1 MWNFEDDLAARNQ
14 LVANIATLL
23 AAGQYGEL
31 ERLSEGNR
39 LSRSE
44 METAITSYG
53 RRLLP
58 LPHNVLEEIDYVAFV
73 GAKPARW
80 SVAVPLFTK
89 EEGRSDLSLELTLI
103 EQGEYRYAVEIDN
116 IHVR

>member
-1 MWNFEDDLAARNQ
+1 MWNFKDDLAARTQ
-14 LVANIATLL
+14 LVANISTLL
-23 AAGQYGEL
+23 ATGQYYEL

-39 LSRSE
+39 LSRSD
-44 METAITSYG
+44 MQIAVTSYG

-58 LPHNVLEEIDYVAFV
+58 LPHEVLEDIDYVACV
-73 GAKPARW
+73 GAQPARW
-80 SVAVPLFTK
+80 SVVVPLFTA

-103 EQGEYRYAVEIDN
+103 GQGEYRYAVEIDN